1 MLNSVNIKDTVNMA
15 NEFLH
20 DMKKKIKALQDLD
33 KHPVTE
39 VVKWTVEALDYQYP
53 ADWKKAYEIV
63 RRMTWS
69 DIRAEIIQTVESQN
83 YEKIHRLTDEMLK
96 TDLLYNMDVRK
107 NMKIVRDLGN
117 LAVFYD
123 KNPDY
128 RLLIL
133 LPTLNSMKE
142 FKDAKL
148 ETYLLYRYF
157 TGKPRLSNGFLKKF

>member
-1 MLNSVNIKDTVNMA
+1 MTNKS
-15 NEFLH
+15 LH
-20 DMKKKIKALQDLD
+20 EDLKKKIKALQDLD

-39 VVKWTVEALDYQYP
+39 VISWVVDALDYQYP

-63 RRMTWS
+63 RRKTWG

-83 YEKIHRLTDEMLK
+83 YEKIHGLTEEMLK
-96 TDLLYNMDVRK
+96 TDLLFNTDVIK
-107 NMKIVRDLGN
+107 KMKITRDLGN

-123 KNPDY
+123 KNPN
-128 RLLIL
+128 RTLMALLR
-133 LPTLNSMKE
+133 TSNEK

-148 ETYLLYRYF
+148 ETYLLYRHF